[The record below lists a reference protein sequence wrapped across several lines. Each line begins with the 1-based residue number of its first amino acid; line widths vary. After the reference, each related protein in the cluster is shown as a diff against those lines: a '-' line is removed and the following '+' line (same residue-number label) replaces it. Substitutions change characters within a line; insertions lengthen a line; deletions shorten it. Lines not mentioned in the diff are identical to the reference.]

1 VSHMGR
7 AMPAQLAEK
16 YVREPVTEYECRA
29 SGLRWFAPALLG
41 GPDYYEWLGESFD
54 WYYLAD
60 SWDKREALEVLR
72 RRGCKS
78 VIEVGSGDGT
88 FLAAAARN
96 GLTSTGVEIN
106 ELAIERSRR
115 AGFRVLRPSEL
126 GAAVVEADS
135 LVLLQSLEHVSEPLG
150 FLRSL
155 LELVPVRRVVV
166 AVPCFEA
173 LVGHSSHPLLWPP
186 HHATFWSAQGLQ
198 TLASLLGFRVD
209 QLRYDRPSFGTFL
222 HWRSLEACGRLVG
235 IPALPPNRLGKLLF
249 LAYANVLRTRWARR
263 FHTVLAV
270 FERG

>member
-1 VSHMGR
+1 
-7 AMPAQLAEK
+7 MPAQLAEK

-135 LVLLQSLEHVSEPLG
+135 LVLLQSL
-150 FLRSL
+150 
-155 LELVPVRRVVV
+155 
-166 AVPCFEA
+166 
-173 LVGHSSHPLLWPP
+173 VGHSSHPLLWPP